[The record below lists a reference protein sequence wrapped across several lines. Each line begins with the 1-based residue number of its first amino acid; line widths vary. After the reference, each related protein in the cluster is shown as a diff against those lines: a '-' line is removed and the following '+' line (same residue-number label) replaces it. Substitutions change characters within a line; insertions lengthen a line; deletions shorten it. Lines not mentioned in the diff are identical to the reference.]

1 MSELWKDI
9 KGYEGIYQ
17 ISNFGNVK
25 SLPRVDIY
33 KNGSKYP
40 RQEKILKQYETNS
53 GHLCVYLNKN
63 QKNCL
68 KLIHRLV
75 AEAFLDNPN
84 NLLQVRHKDGNKKN
98 NIITNL
104 EWFGQLK
111 NDEQRKIKGKN
122 FYKQPWYNSYRSMMD
137 RCKNSN
143 AHNYPLYGGR
153 GITVCEEWNNIEKFE
168 EWVKESDY
176 EVGLTLERIDV
187 NGDYEPN
194 NCKWATM
201 KEQSNNKRNTIRITA
216 NGITL
221 TVPEWAELLGVS
233 DKKIYKRRRLGW
245 SDEEIINGK
254 ERE

>member
-1 MSELWKDI
+1 
-9 KGYEGIYQ
+9 
-17 ISNFGNVK
+17 
-25 SLPRVDIY
+25 
-33 KNGSKYP
+33 
-40 RQEKILKQYETNS
+40 
-53 GHLCVYLNKN
+53 
-63 QKNCL
+63 
-68 KLIHRLV
+68 
-75 AEAFLDNPN
+75 
-84 NLLQVRHKDGNKKN
+84 
-98 NIITNL
+98 
-104 EWFGQLK
+104 
-111 NDEQRKIKGKN
+111 
-122 FYKQPWYNSYRSMMD
+122 MD